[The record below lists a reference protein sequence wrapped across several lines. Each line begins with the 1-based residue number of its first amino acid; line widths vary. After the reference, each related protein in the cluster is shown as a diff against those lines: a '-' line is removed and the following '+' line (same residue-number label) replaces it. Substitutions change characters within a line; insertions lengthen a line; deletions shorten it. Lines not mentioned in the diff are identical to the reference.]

1 MHVRDHGADV
11 ARAVGFSGGG
21 EFDRVEVF
29 GRGCVPVHCVSF
41 VDGVNPAFLGD
52 AHLRVRTGS
61 WRWKVKGGYVRVRED
76 EFTEGVV

>member
-41 VDGVNPAFLGD
+41 VDGVDSAFLGD
-52 AHLRVRTGS
+52 AHLWIRISSKRRGVEGGVR
-61 WRWKVKGGYVRVRED
+61 WGG
-76 EFTEGVV
+76 